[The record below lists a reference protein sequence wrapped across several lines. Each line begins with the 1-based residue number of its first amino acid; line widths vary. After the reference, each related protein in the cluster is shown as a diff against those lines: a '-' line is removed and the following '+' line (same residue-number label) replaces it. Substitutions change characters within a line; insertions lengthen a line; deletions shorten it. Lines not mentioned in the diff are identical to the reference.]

1 LFAVLVCGLQ
11 FSFWEHSIVNTGEA
25 LDVLLFA
32 FVVWSILRYRLD
44 ECHWRLY
51 LGAFVY
57 GLAITN
63 NYAMIAFL
71 PAFLVALVWIK
82 GFQILNTGFILRLI
96 SCGLAGL
103 LLYFLLPAL
112 AVSSGMTHL
121 DFWEC
126 LLVNFSFQKDV
137 MISFPRYVILIIGL
151 TSLVPIIFIGFRWPA
166 QFGDISPTGAK
177 LTDLMT
183 HIIHAA
189 LFAAIIYV
197 AFDPPFSPRKLGAGR
212 AFLPFYFLGALSV
225 GYFTGYFLLI
235 CGAKPVRSWERP
247 SALGRLINQSV
258 LILVY
263 ASLVVLPVLL
273 FLRNQPQLAEMNGKD
288 LHIYGHTVG
297 QSLPDGPATILSDD
311 PNRLLALAGAL
322 SQAKPDHQYIL
333 ADTASLRLPAYHRFQ
348 HRKHPDRWPNTFLN
362 KPLLEGIQDVALLK

>member
-1 LFAVLVCGLQ
+1 M
-11 FSFWEHSIVNTGEA
+11 
-25 LDVLLFA
+25 
-32 FVVWSILRYRLD
+32 R
-44 ECHWRLY
+44 
-51 LGAFVY
+51 
-57 GLAITN
+57 
-63 NYAMIAFL
+63 
-71 PAFLVALVWIK
+71 
-82 GFQILNTGFILRLI
+82 
-96 SCGLAGL
+96 
-103 LLYFLLPAL
+103 
-112 AVSSGMTHL
+112 
-121 DFWEC
+121 
-126 LLVNFSFQKDV
+126 
-137 MISFPRYVILIIGL
+137 
-151 TSLVPIIFIGFRWPA
+151 FRWPA
-166 QFGDISPTGAK
+166 QFGDISPAGAK

-212 AFLPFYFLGALSV
+212 ALLPFYFLGALSV

-288 LHIYGHTVG
+288 LHVYGHTVG
-297 QSLPDGPATILSDD
+297 QSLPDGPVTILSDD

-322 SQAKPDHQYIL
+322 SQTKPNHQYIL

-362 KPLLEGIQDVALLK
+362 QPLLEGIQDVALLKFIIDLQTRGPLYYAHPSFGFYFEKFYTIPHKLSFELKPLPANSIAAPLLSADLIASKRFSCGR